1 MYFEAD
7 SAEGDGVFLTRAVGR
22 EEQGVRLF
30 HDLPLTREEYLSC
43 YLLESDAAATAV
55 AASSATREHEN
66 SNSNDGASTDYHI
79 DVIRV
84 GYTIIITSTTTP
96 RFDVSADLLWL

>member
-1 MYFEAD
+1 MSYIEAD

-43 YLLESDAAATAV
+43 FLLESDAAA
-55 AASSATREHEN
+55 AAIASTSSSIQENEN
-66 SNSNDGASTDYHI
+66 SNSNSNIAPSTDYHI

-84 GYTIIITSTTTP
+84 KYY
-96 RFDVSADLLWL
+96 LYY